1 MHEFLEFT
9 IIGLVLGSA
18 YAVAASGL
26 VVTYATSGIFNIAH
40 GAMGM
45 FMAFVYWQLS
55 VGWHLNTALAFVLT
69 VFVLAPLLGAVVERG
84 VIQWMDPNNVATTL
98 AVTVGLTLLFFGL
111 VADYIW
117 KPAARSVPQF
127 FGFSG
132 FTFLGVK
139 IDWEEVIT
147 VGAAVA
153 IAVGLRLFLYRT
165 RTGMAMRGV
174 VDNRDLI
181 GLFGGRPA
189 RLSTLSWAIG
199 TSLAS
204 VAGILV
210 APRLQ
215 LQPLILTLLVIDAYA
230 AAMIGR
236 RRSLPKTFFGALVV
250 GLASSYALGYLPS
263 SGIWASTPIQGL
275 LTLSVPSVI
284 LFIVL
289 LVLPMHRIRSGA
301 PQRHAPLAPASFVRS
316 LQGGVLLVA
325 GAWVAVSFMG
335 PGEVVK
341 LGIALAFGLVCL
353 SLVPLTGWGGYVSI
367 CQLTFAGLGAYAMY
381 EFGSGGSLL
390 GLLAAAGLAGAVGA
404 LVALPALRL
413 RGLYLALATMAFAT
427 AMDNAFFPW
436 SAVFGFDGSVPVP
449 RPDLFG
455 LSVSSDKAFTVFLA
469 VVFALFSIGIL
480 ALRRGPFGR
489 VLVGMKDSEAACAT
503 LGLSLTTT
511 KLIVFTL
518 SAAMAGVAGALFG
531 GAESVAG
538 GTDFQMFVSLLILAV
553 VAIGGAAVCSGA
565 LAGGLALGFLPGN
578 AQDVFI
584 GAGTVVLVFYP
595 DGVLPLCYP
604 RLQRWWQSVSA
615 PRGAAVPL
623 AAEERAGALAG
634 SRAA

>member
-9 IIGLVLGSA
+9 IIGIVLGSA

-55 VGWHLNTALAFVLT
+55 VAWHMNTALAFVLT
-69 VFVLAPLLGAVVERG
+69 VFVLAPLLGAVVERA
-84 VIQWMDPNNVATTL
+84 VIRWMDPDNVATAL

-111 VADYIW
+111 VDNYLW
-117 KPAARSVPQF
+117 KPSARVVPQF
-127 FGFSG
+127 FGFDG
-132 FTFLGVK
+132 FTFLGVR

-147 VGAAVA
+147 VGAAIA

-165 RTGMAMRGV
+165 RTGIAMRGV
-174 VDNRDLI
+174 VDNRSLI
-181 GLFGGRPA
+181 GTFGGRPA

-199 TSLAS
+199 ASLAS

-215 LQPLILTLLVIDAYA
+215 LQPLILTLLVVDAYA

-236 RRSLPKTFFGALVV
+236 LRSLPMTFLGALIV
-250 GLASSYALGYLPS
+250 GLASSYALGYVPNT
-263 SGIWASTPIQGL
+263 GFWASTPVQGL
-275 LTLSVPSVI
+275 TQSVPSIV

-289 LVLPMHRIRSGA
+289 LVLPMHRVRSGA
-301 PQRHAPLAPASFVRS
+301 PQRHAPLAPAGLLRS

-325 GAWVAVSFMG
+325 GVGVAVSFMG
-335 PGEVVK
+335 PGSVVK
-341 LGIALAFGLVCL
+341 LGIGLALGLVCL

-381 EFGSGGSLL
+381 KFGSGGSLL

-427 AMDNAFFPW
+427 LMDNAFFPW
-436 SAVFGFDGSVPVP
+436 SAVFGFNGSVAVQ

-455 LSVSSDKAFTVFLA
+455 LHVTSDKAFTVFLA
-469 VVFALFSIGIL
+469 VVFALFSIGVL

-518 SAAMAGVAGALFG
+518 SAAMAGVAGALYG

-538 GTDFQMFVSLLILAV
+538 GTSFEMFESLLVLAV

-584 GAGTVVLVFYP
+584 GAGTVALAFYP
-595 DGVLPLCYP
+595 DGVLPLAYG
-604 RLQRWWQSVSA
+604 RIGGWWRELTA
-615 PRGAAVPL
+615 PGEAAVSL
-623 AAEERAGALAG
+623 AGEERAGTLAG